1 MRDGVAEERMDASAA
16 SAFRVREAT
25 PEDNADLLAL
35 DRQCVVAASTP
46 VMFDRSPDFF
56 ARSRPY
62 PCWRAYV
69 AEAASG
75 LVGVAAVAVK
85 SVRLGGG
92 PVPAAYLYDLRV
104 APDFRRLG
112 VARALGDAIR
122 AHSRSFGPAILYS
135 LVLEGN
141 VPSLTFVQSRGS
153 RPLRPCLLH
162 LIPVEGVPHEQSVR
176 PIRLEDREE
185 AFELL
190 ESSQG
195 GRNLSPFPNAASLSD
210 RIARLEGM
218 GFRGLY
224 GWGPAGALAGCFGL
238 WDYASIMRMRVL
250 RATGEWEWAA
260 GRDLHQ
266 VFLMPLGFQTGEDLA
281 RAVRLAAGMLRD
293 EGKPAGAARLLAIP
307 HDREDPAYTAL
318 EQFRPIRL
326 GFTMFGVQ
334 PTAGIAEAI
343 SAGRVCVDPADL

>member
-1 MRDGVAEERMDASAA
+1 MDASAA

-25 PEDNADLLAL
+25 PEDNAGLLAL
-35 DRQCVVAASTP
+35 DRQCIVAASTP

-62 PCWRAYV
+62 SCWRAYV

-85 SVRLGGG
+85 SVRLGGEA
-92 PVPAAYLYDLRV
+92 VAAAYLYDLRV

-122 AHSRSFGPAILYS
+122 ALARAFAPAILYS
-135 LVLEGN
+135 LVMEGN

-153 RPLRPCLLH
+153 RPLRPCLLS
-162 LIPVEGVPHEQSVR
+162 LIPVETVPLEESVR
-176 PIRLEDREE
+176 PVCLEDREK

-195 GRNLSPFPNAASLSD
+195 GRNLFPFPDASSLGD

-224 GWGPAGALAGCFGL
+224 GWGTPRALAGCFGL
-238 WDYASIMRMRVL
+238 WDYAPIMRMRML

-266 VFLMPLGFQTGEDLA
+266 VFLMPLAFRTGEDLA
-281 RAVRLAAGMLRD
+281 RAVRLAAGLVRD
-293 EGKPAGAARLLAIP
+293 EEKPAGAARVLAIP
-307 HDREDPAYTAL
+307 HDREDPAYRAL

-326 GFTMFGVQ
+326 GFTMFGAQ
-334 PTAGIAEAI
+334 PAGGLAEAI
-343 SAGRVCVDPADL
+343 GAGPVCLDPADL